1 VTGARVSL
9 RSAKTAFN
17 VDAAFKALAHL
28 VREDREQ
35 RRAAEA
41 ASAPQVRARQ
51 GLPCCCYSGKMWL
64 VLVLKL
70 MFYIRRL
77 QSEDEKQEGQ
87 GNGQRHGCKAQRGAP
102 LEELQHLV
110 VYILLW

>member
-1 VTGARVSL
+1 MLYHRLLTGARVSL

-41 ASAPQVRARQ
+41 ASAPHVRTLDWPGPA
-51 GLPCCCYSGKMWL
+51 LL
-64 VLVLKL
+64 LL
-70 MFYIRRL
+70 F
-77 QSEDEKQEGQ
+77 EQERCG
-87 GNGQRHGCKAQRGAP
+87 
-102 LEELQHLV
+102 
-110 VYILLW
+110 